1 METKEIKEKL
11 EKVLEHLQEE
21 LTILRVG
28 RATPSLV
35 ENIQVNYYNT
45 LTPLI
50 QMATINTPETKL
62 ILIQPW
68 DKTAL
73 KDIEKAIQE
82 SSLGINPVV
91 DGEVIRLSI
100 PPMTEER
107 RKELSKIVHE
117 KTEDTKKKIRGV
129 REDVMRDLKNKKN
142 KNDISDDEFYNSQEE
157 LQKIIDEYNQ
167 NIKHLSEEKEKEVM
181 TI

>member
-1 METKEIKEKL
+1 MYIKEKL